1 MQFSEVIG
9 QQAAKAGLIQME
21 TAGRLPHALL
31 LLGREG
37 TGGLPLAIAFAQY
50 LLCANRSMDDSCGHC
65 AACQKV
71 RNLGHPDLHL
81 TFPTIAP
88 KSGAKAN
95 SKHYP
100 AEFKNFI
107 SQTPY
112 GTTYDWLQ
120 SINAEN
126 KQGNI
131 TADECREII
140 EELFLKSYEGGKK
153 IQIIWRPEYLG
164 KEGNILL
171 KLIEEPPADTLLM
184 LVAEDPEDIIATIL
198 SRTQLIRLAPI
209 AAPDIAR
216 ALEARA
222 LADPRRAA
230 QIGQLAAGS
239 YTEAIRLLQH
249 LENDLL
255 PGVRAW
261 FNALFTNNGAGF
273 LKFTESLSKSG
284 REGQKNFLQYVIEL
298 LEQSI
303 RAQYLQGRPLALP
316 PEEADF
322 VAKVAARKLPVATV
336 SGMIEALSK
345 TIYHIERN
353 AHGKAQLTALSLKMQ
368 YLLQGRPLPVL

>member
-21 TAGRLPHALL
+21 TGGHLPHALL

-37 TGGLPLAIAFAQY
+37 TGGLPLALAFAQY
-50 LLCANRSMDDSCGHC
+50 LLCTERNADDSCGHC
-65 AACQKV
+65 ANCQKV
-71 RNLGHPDLHL
+71 GHLGHPDLHL

-88 KSGAKAN
+88 KSSAKAN

-100 AEFKNFI
+100 AEFREFI
-107 SQTPY
+107 AKTPY
-112 GTTYDWLQ
+112 GSTYDWLQ

-131 TADECREII
+131 TAEECREII

-184 LVAEDPEDIIATIL
+184 LVAEDQDDIIGTIL

-209 AAPDIAR
+209 PAQDITR
-216 ALEARA
+216 ALEGRA

-230 QIGQLAAGS
+230 QVGQLAAGS
-239 YTEAIRLLQH
+239 YTEALRLLQH

-255 PGVRAW
+255 PDVKAW
-261 FNALFTNNGAGF
+261 FNALFTNNGAGL
-273 LKFTESLSKSG
+273 LKFTESLAKSG

-303 RAQYLQGRPLALP
+303 RAQYMPGRPLALP

-322 VAKVAARKLPVATV
+322 VSRVAARRLTV
-336 SGMIEALSK
+336 EVISGMIEALSK
-345 TIYHIERN
+345 TSYHIERN
-353 AHGKAQLTALSLKMQ
+353 AHGKSQLTALSIKMQ